1 MKQVNDKKFL
11 SLDSKFQEKF
21 RRLGIMEGDV
31 TFEKCKKA
39 MDHVDPIDFDD
50 MVELTDYYAPGPV
63 LQALRDGY
71 TQRTMNTEGKRVQE
85 RPIELNVFREDCS
98 SCKTMTYLTCMRV
111 QLRANQSSDPKT
123 KRHLAVAILTNY
135 RLVEHFV
142 ARNAECDGK
151 YMTRT
156 IRKDLVKYIVDK

>member
-1 MKQVNDKKFL
+1 ML
-11 SLDSKFQEKF
+11 CTCGL
-21 RRLGIMEGDV
+21 
-31 TFEKCKKA
+31 
-39 MDHVDPIDFDD
+39 
-50 MVELTDYYAPGPV
+50 V

-71 TQRTMNTEGKRVQE
+71 TQRTMNTEGNRYRTQE

-142 ARNAECDGK
+142 ARNPVCDGK